1 MVCIES
7 THVKLHVVSFDGVET
22 MNLVGKRA
30 CLAFEERENLPR
42 AHRGTRFLK
51 EKDELA
57 TI

>member
-1 MVCIES
+1 MVRIES

-22 MNLVGKRA
+22 IILVGQRA

-42 AHRGTRFLK
+42 AHRGTRFLE

-57 TI
+57 II